1 MSNLALLNSG
11 LAVCSQ
17 CLSASVGRFWRSE
30 DGVSTVEWV
39 ALASGL
45 VIGAIVVS
53 FIIMSGLTAPAA
65 NIVKQLSP

>member
-1 MSNLALLNSG
+1 MLNLALLNSG
-11 LAVCSQ
+11 AAACSQ
-17 CLSASVGRFWRSE
+17 KLFARLGRFWRSE

-53 FIIMSGLTAPAA
+53 FIIMSGLTAPAT
-65 NIVKQLSP
+65 NITKQLSP